1 MRGQYH
7 TVDIQQQLKDQ
18 LLTTVQEMNQSP
30 RAYYTKIRDMIEI
43 AGYVAAV
50 QDQVAESTFLQG
62 LMPELALVIRSTPT
76 TLMLEQK
83 VDYAHRYWLV

>member
-1 MRGQYH
+1 
-7 TVDIQQQLKDQ
+7 
-18 LLTTVQEMNQSP
+18 
-30 RAYYTKIRDMIEI
+30 MIKI

-76 TLMLEQK
+76 TLTLEQK
-83 VDYAHRYWLV
+83 VDYTHQYWLV